1 MENVLLSLSWP
12 TYCKIECLR
21 YVSTCFKN
29 DTGLLSK
36 SKTRIGTSY
45 SIWEDIT
52 FGVLQSSVLRP
63 IPFKTFLCDLFLED
77 ENNYFGNSA
86 DDTTW
91 CIVGESTTEA
101 LRSLASM
108 AEKLFT
114 WFANNQ
120 MKLNHD
126 KCLLLLSSQ
135 ENTSIQIETWQSYA
149 VNKKTPRIQYWW

>member
-1 MENVLLSLSWP
+1 MKKTVDNKVFEPFLLSQDDLWQ
-12 TYCKIECLR
+12 TFCCLCH
-21 YVSTCFKN
+21 VSTCFKN

-52 FGVLQSSVLRP
+52 SGVLKSSIVRP
-63 IPFKTFLCDLFLED
+63 LPFNTFLCDLFLED

-91 CIVGESTTEA
+91 CIVGESTTEV
-101 LRSLASM
+101 LRSLASL

-114 WFANNQ
+114 WFASNQ

-126 KCLLLLSSQ
+126 KCHLLLSSQ
-135 ENTSIQIETWQSYA
+135 ENTSIQTENFTIICH
-149 VNKKTPRIQYWW
+149 K